1 MSDTQTS
8 SSTRR
13 KPHFK
18 SRTGCRTC
26 RSRKVKCDEERPSCR
41 KCLKRCLQCDYLDSD
56 VRTKPQADSPKSLL
70 DVELMHHF
78 TISTAVTLAPDTIVR
93 DLWRTD
99 IPRMGFATDY
109 VLDGITALAAL
120 HMARYD
126 SNRRKALLAHASLCH
141 TNSLSKALPLITH
154 ITSQNCSQL
163 FIFGILTLFF
173 NLAKP
178 IEKED
183 FFLVGRG
190 VVPEWL
196 YLLRGIDTVVQGHEA
211 IMLSSVS
218 LIYKTSSAAFD
229 FWHDH
234 SPETFDSLSQLQC
247 HIDGIP
253 DAGNEAKKKALN
265 QATLALSRSYTFLY
279 GDQFQ
284 AHDKFR
290 GFYMWLFEIS
300 DEFLTLLSNAD
311 QEALCVLAFYTTII
325 RELEK
330 LLEAPPAIPFS
341 AACMAT
347 MKSDSLFSRRRR
359 SPDSL
364 TRNILSR
371 QNPIVKTRDRML
383 HLVQL
388 PHCAMN
394 CTTDETTRIHRHAL
408 CTVEQPR
415 NNPAPMA
422 KVVVL

>member
-1 MSDTQTS
+1 MSDGQTI

-41 KCLKRCLQCDYLDSD
+41 KCLMRSLQCDYLDAD
-56 VRTKPQADSPKSLL
+56 IRPKPKADGPKSLL

-78 TISTAVTLAPDTIVR
+78 TISTAVTLAPDAIVR

-99 IPRMGFATDY
+99 IPQMGFATDY

-120 HMARYD
+120 HLARYD
-126 SNRRKALLAHASLCH
+126 SNRQEALLAHASLCH

-154 ITSQNCSQL
+154 VTSQNCSQL

-183 FFLVGRG
+183 FFLVGG
-190 VVPEWL
+190 Q
-196 YLLRGIDTVVQGHEA
+196 DA
-211 IMLSSVS
+211 IMLSSVYF
-218 LIYKTSSAAFD
+218 IYKTSLAAFD

-234 SPETFDSLSQLQC
+234 SPETFDPLSQLQC
-247 HIDGIP
+247 HINGIP

-265 QATLALSRSYTFLY
+265 QAASALTRSYTFLY

-284 AHDKFR
+284 AQDKFR

-330 LLEAPPAIPFS
+330 YWWVQGW
-341 AACMAT
+341 AAHLMNRIFL
-347 MKSDSLFSRRRR
+347 SLDGEHRLWIRW
-359 SPDSL
+359 
-364 TRNILSR
+364 
-371 QNPIVKTRDRML
+371 PIEEIGWV
-383 HLVQL
+383 
-388 PHCAMN
+388 PG
-394 CTTDETTRIHRHAL
+394 CTFR
-408 CTVEQPR
+408 
-415 NNPAPMA
+415 
-422 KVVVL
+422 

>member
-1 MSDTQTS
+1 MSDSHTIAGN
-8 SSTRR
+8 RR

-41 KCLKRCLQCDYLDSD
+41 KCLKRSLQCDYLDAD
-56 VRTKPQADSPKSLL
+56 IRTKPQTDSSKSLL

-78 TISTAVTLAPDTIVR
+78 TISTAVTLAPDVIVR

-99 IPRMGFATDY
+99 IPQMGFATDY

-126 SNRRKALLAHASLCH
+126 SSRRKTLLAHASLCH

-154 ITSQNCSQL
+154 VTSQNCSQL
-163 FIFGILTLFF
+163 FVFGILTLFF

-196 YLLRGIDTVVQGHEA
+196 YLLRGIDTVVQGQDA

-218 LIYKTSSAAFD
+218 LIYKTSSAAYD
-229 FWHDH
+229 FWRDH
-234 SPETFDSLSQLQC
+234 SPENFDSLSQLQC

-253 DAGNEAKKKALN
+253 GMKNEMKKKALN
-265 QATLALSRSYTFLY
+265 QATSALSRSYTFLY
-279 GDQFQ
+279 GDRFQ
-284 AHDKFR
+284 AQDKFR
-290 GFYMWLFEIS
+290 GFYTWLFEIS
-300 DEFLTLLSNAD
+300 DEFLTLLSDAD

-330 LLEAPPAIPFS
+330 YWWIQGWAAHLMNRIFLLLDGEHRLWI
-341 AACMAT
+341 
-347 MKSDSLFSRRRR
+347 RW
-359 SPDSL
+359 
-364 TRNILSR
+364 
-371 QNPIVKTRDRML
+371 PIEEIGWV
-383 HLVQL
+383 
-388 PHCAMN
+388 PNCAFN
-394 CTTDETTRIHRHAL
+394 
-408 CTVEQPR
+408 
-415 NNPAPMA
+415 
-422 KVVVL
+422 